1 LTFPNILNYTDS
13 IKTLYETMKLGNET
27 IKNKFDDI
35 DLKVDFLIELCQTL
49 QIENNE
55 LISKI
60 KRLETDLAKKNE
72 TEEQYSEHEVL
83 IQSKIDGLLT
93 KLDSFSNNVSSDYP
107 SKG

>member
-35 DLKVDFLIELCQTL
+35 DLKVDFLIELCQSL
-49 QIENNE
+49 QAENKE

-72 TEEQYSEHEVL
+72 IEEQHSVNEEL

-93 KLDSFSNNVSSDYP
+93 KLDSFSDNVSSDNP
-107 SKG
+107 SNV